1 MTPFEEELR
10 RLSAPEA
17 PKVVSKEIPGPKA
30 KEILNKVY
38 ELETVTL
45 LAPYVNPFVWS
56 EARGATI
63 IDPDGNVFIDMT
75 AGIAVNAVGHNISSG
90 SEANEESYYSETIH
104 GQTIYY
110 KQRVHI
116 SRRLRS
122 AHYPLYPIKGVG
134 IVPAIS
140 ALILKPFAQ
149 LCADES
155 LSAAL
160 TSQQTPLSETT
171 PQMFC

>member
-1 MTPFEEELR
+1 MQNPYKSLAAKLIVEDILGKDGW
-10 RLSAPEA
+10 A
-17 PKVVSKEIPGPKA
+17 GKA
-30 KEILNKVY
+30 RF
-38 ELETVTL
+38 T
-45 LAPYVNPFVWS
+45 
-56 EARGATI
+56 
-63 IDPDGNVFIDMT
+63 
-75 AGIAVNAVGHNISSG
+75 SSG

-104 GQTIYY
+104 GRTIYY
-110 KQRVHI
+110 KQRVLI

-134 IVPAIS
+134 IVPTIS